1 MTPAAIESALQA
13 WRPATVTRPGDF
25 AHFLASSFYR
35 SLVGEVRP
43 EVRAVTSI
51 ALGPLEDAAEH
62 VSVTL
67 PTPWSPVIV
76 LSPAAVADA
85 VTECATLAHEW
96 THVGQ
101 LARAGR
107 VQGAVDYTSGEL
119 RAQREADAYAAGL
132 WLRYVL
138 TGALPDA
145 APALSSLYHLDAGD
159 AALATAIIA
168 SHLDTIRAGALPPLD
183 VCVILAR
190 HVAAHGSG
198 EERARLPAV
207 LP

>member
-76 LSPAAVADA
+76 LSDRKS
-85 VTECATLAHEW
+85 T
-96 THVGQ
+96 
-101 LARAGR
+101 R
-107 VQGAVDYTSGEL
+107 
-119 RAQREADAYAAGL
+119 
-132 WLRYVL
+132 
-138 TGALPDA
+138 
-145 APALSSLYHLDAGD
+145 LSS
-159 AALATAIIA
+159 
-168 SHLDTIRAGALPPLD
+168 SHVSESRMPSSA
-183 VCVILAR
+183 
-190 HVAAHGSG
+190 
-198 EERARLPAV
+198 
-207 LP
+207 